1 MKSSLASFTEEGR
14 LSEEQLS
21 LLYLRDIALVREVD
35 PSDEGLVDSVLENL
49 PNGDEVQAIITKREE
64 QAAFAGTHL
73 FETGD
78 GKIGNELY
86 KIRQSLLNEPELVE
100 PDNEETFNE
109 QIQRSISDKM
119 IAALNKYCKIAK
131 RKKNEELAS

>member
-1 MKSSLASFTEEGR
+1 MKSSLASLTEEGR

-21 LLYLRDIALVREVD
+21 LLYLRDIALVREID
-35 PSDEGLVDSVLENL
+35 PSDEGLVDSVLETL

-86 KIRQSLLNEPELVE
+86 KIRQSLLDEPELVE

-109 QIQRSISDKM
+109 
-119 IAALNKYCKIAK
+119 
-131 RKKNEELAS
+131 